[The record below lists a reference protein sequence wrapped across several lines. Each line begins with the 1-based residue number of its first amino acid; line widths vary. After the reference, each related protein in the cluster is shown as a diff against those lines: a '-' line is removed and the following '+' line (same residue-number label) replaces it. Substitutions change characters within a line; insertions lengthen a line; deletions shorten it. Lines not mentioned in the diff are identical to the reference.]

1 MGRGWLAERF
11 GIEVPVVGA
20 PMAGVAHGRLAAAVS
35 AAGAL
40 GMVGVAP
47 FADRDWVAEQC
58 EIARRPGRPFGVGL
72 LGWSLAGH
80 PGQLDA
86 AVEAGPALVSISF
99 GPYEAHVGRLRD
111 AGIAVAT
118 QAGTVEEARAAER
131 AGVDVVVACGAEGGG
146 HGRDEVGT
154 LPLLQ
159 AVLDAV
165 GLPVL
170 AAGGISGPRG
180 VAAVLAAGAA
190 GAWVGTAF
198 LACEESETTPAALA
212 RLLDVSETGTAYGSV
227 FDVAMGLDWPPGYGG
242 RALRNAFFDRWV
254 GREEE
259 LAADPGAVEALRA
272 ARRAGDFD
280 TAYIYAGQGVGS
292 LARARPAAEVVAELG
307 GAEDLLR
314 RAAGA

>member
-1 MGRGWLAERF
+1 
-11 GIEVPVVGA
+11 
-20 PMAGVAHGRLAAAVS
+20 
-35 AAGAL
+35 
-40 GMVGVAP
+40 MVGVAP

-131 AGVDVVVACGAEGGG
+131 AGVDVVVARGAEGGG